1 MAKKQHVGTFL
12 GTSPSILVEV
22 KGWAYAYSGPQTTS
36 DTAVDVLEYHTGKYT
51 MLSVTQWYC
60 PDELGDDY
68 ELTMKI
74 NGVEIF
80 TFQVS
85 TTGLN
90 IGTNGQGPFYHI
102 IPPLST
108 VTLEA
113 KNVTDASTHPWSATV
128 IGKILE

>member
-1 MAKKQHVGTFL
+1 MKLKDG
-12 GTSPSILVEV
+12 
-22 KGWAYAYSGPQTTS
+22 AYAYSGPQITS
-36 DTAVDVLEYHTGKYT
+36 NTAVDVLEYQTGKYT
-51 MLSVTQWYC
+51 MVTVSQWYC

-68 ELTMKI
+68 QLTMKI

-85 TTGLN
+85 TTGVN

-108 VTLEA
+108 VKLEA
-113 KNVTDASTHPWSATV
+113 KNVTDTSTHPWSATV